1 MTGLSG
7 VKRVLHFAVF
17 VSIIVFLT
25 GVIFLL
31 LSYHAREPSQPPTL
45 LSEVLRDVGI
55 VLCSIGAISSLYEL
69 LIRRQLLEDYNA
81 ALQDIL
87 DPDTKK
93 LGVKALFRDRDDK
106 SNRGR
111 SLDALLRATHEE
123 MLCFGLGCYQFLPEK
138 RELLLAKIREGC
150 SFEFLIFNP
159 KSKHAAALDESLG
172 NGSGTLISFLQA
184 QQSYFAE
191 FLRVLDKEKLEGKFE
206 VRVYDAVPT
215 FGGLAIDCGRS
226 TGSLIIELYG
236 TGVEGSVCPGMELLP
251 RDSDWYA
258 FYSRQI
264 KQLWR
269 NSPRMVAVAAS
280 GESQGAPHRKRDPDD
295 KADVGA
301 E

>member
-1 MTGLSG
+1 MSNLSAA
-7 VKRVLHFAVF
+7 KRVLHSAVF
-17 VSIIVFLT
+17 ASIIVFLA

-31 LSYHAREPSQPPTL
+31 VSYQVREPAHGPTL
-45 LSEVLRDVGI
+45 LSEVLRDLGI

-93 LGVKALFRDRDDK
+93 RGVKALFRDRDDK

-111 SLDALLRATHEE
+111 SLDALLRATREE

-138 RELLLAKIREGC
+138 RELLMAKLREGC

-159 KSKHAAALDESLG
+159 MSKHAVALDESLG

-191 FLRVLDKEKLEGKFE
+191 FLRVVDKEKPEGKFE

-258 FYSRQI
+258 FYNHQI
-264 KQLWR
+264 KQLWH
-269 NSPRMVAVAAS
+269 NSPRMVAPAA
-280 GESQGAPHRKRDPDD
+280 GVESRGTPRQKPDD
-295 KADVGA
+295 KG
-301 E
+301 